1 MTGGELVS
9 KYFLTMARPQQF
21 DNEALLESMRE
32 TFLDLGPGASTQE
45 LAKRAGVSE
54 GTLYKRFVS
63 KRRMFTEA
71 LRLPEVEDFD
81 WFTGIEARIG
91 VLPVAEHLVSIATG
105 MHGYASR
112 LLPCSQMIGA
122 NGKLKPQD
130 FAQLLGDDE
139 EAPPFVVM
147 QAITS
152 LFEREVALGRMR
164 PCDPYGLARLFLGAL
179 IHDVHLRMHFP
190 DLMPEGVDA
199 FVRRIVATIVDLT
212 ATVETSEF
220 PAVRQP
226 SKRSARSR

>member
-1 MTGGELVS
+1 
-9 KYFLTMARPQQF
+9 
-21 DNEALLESMRE
+21 MRE

-139 EAPPFVVM
+139 EAPPFVNIKTM
-147 QAITS
+147 AS
-152 LFEREVALGRMR
+152 FFEREMALGRMR
-164 PCDPYGLARLFLGAL
+164 KCDANGLTRLFIGAL

-190 DLMPEGVDA
+190 DHMPEEVEA
-199 FVRRIVATIVDLT
+199 FTHRIVRTIVELT
-212 ATVETSEF
+212 TVDSGP
-220 PAVRQP
+220 PAPPAAPPARSP
-226 SKRSARSR
+226 KRSR